1 VDGDPLT
8 WMSWTEEAR
17 LAKTMPLTQ
26 KESHHVR
33 PFSLFGAAHA
43 ACVALILDVSNFNL
57 HIRVMRTGPLHPG
70 NLREEDARP
79 ELKELAPGKVLKK
92 ASKDS

>member
-1 VDGDPLT
+1 MDGDPLT

-57 HIRVMRTGPLHPG
+57 HIRVNAHGALSTLETSDERMPVPS
-70 NLREEDARP
+70 LR
-79 ELKELAPGKVLKK
+79 
-92 ASKDS
+92 SFW